1 MSKEAEKIILSPE
14 EDEFRIKMV
23 TRFEREL
30 RFIKHRGM
38 RTGELSAMTV
48 DEVENSRD
56 IFMNCIDRIS
66 FLKDTQGK
74 IVGWQVK
81 ESVDCEEVLVGI

>member
-1 MSKEAEKIILSPE
+1 MSKETEKIILSQE
-14 EDEFRIKMV
+14 EEIFRNKMIGY
-23 TRFEREL
+23 FEREL
-30 RFIKHRGM
+30 RFIKHRGI

-74 IVGWQVK
+74 IIGWQLK
-81 ESVDCEEVLVGI
+81 ESVDCEEVLVGT